1 MQNGTTF
8 YDYLSGEKILN
19 KMEEMQSC
27 GLLIL
32 DIPRNKDEKVTLN
45 ELYKYASPPIF
56 KRLVNQNYGKDNYP
70 QAYSSNDNFILYQR

>member
-1 MQNGTTF
+1 
-8 YDYLSGEKILN
+8 
-19 KMEEMQSC
+19 MEEMQSC

-56 KRLVNQNYGKDNYP
+56 ERLVNQNYGKDNYP
-70 QAYSSNDNFILYQR
+70 QAYPSNDNFIIYQR